1 MKEGF
6 RQAMAW
12 LHTWL
17 GLIFGWLLFAIFL
30 TGTLSYFR
38 PEITQ
43 WMTPEIEVRAL
54 DSAHSVRVAQDYL
67 QNKSPD
73 AGRWF
78 INLPEARD
86 PGMGVVSVGK
96 AKPGERG
103 KFQRVTLDPLTGSE
117 VQARETRGGDFF
129 YRFHY
134 QLEMPHPWGR
144 WLSTISAMVMF
155 IALITGIIVH
165 KKVFKE
171 FFTFR
176 PGKGQR
182 SWLDGHNALGILV
195 LPFHLMITYSS
206 LLFFASLV
214 MPASIITTYGDNTRA
229 YYDELYPASA
239 APKAQ
244 GAAAPLIRL
253 DSLLSVADERW
264 GKNMISRVTV
274 DNPGDASA
282 RATIYR
288 NGHDRLTRQQGDTLT
303 FDATSGQLLSDSQ
316 PAKAAPSLITEGFW
330 DLHMGNF
337 ANTVVRWLYFV
348 FGIAG
353 TAMIG
358 TGLVMWLGKRVL
370 KHAKTGVLPFELRLV
385 QILNISS
392 MAGLML
398 AVVAVFWAN
407 RLLPVSMPGR
417 ENWEVNA
424 FFIIWALSVLHAV
437 LRNAQTA
444 WREQLGLGALLFGA
458 LPLLDIV
465 TSSQYLLSSLKSGSW
480 VLISFDLTALATGLL
495 LGWAA
500 LKFRNR
506 PAAPAKVRKA
516 PRTAAPAAVALPEST
531 DMAGAVIK
539 EAN

>member
-1 MKEGF
+1 MKEGL

-38 PEITQ
+38 AEITH
-43 WMTPEIEVRAL
+43 WMTPELEVRAL
-54 DSAHSVRVAQDYL
+54 DSAQSVRVAQDYL
-67 QNKSPD
+67 QEKSPS
-73 AGRWF
+73 AVRWF
-78 INLPEARD
+78 INLPEQRD
-86 PGMGVVSVGK
+86 PTMNVVAVGK
-96 AKPGERG
+96 PAKPGERG
-103 KFQRVTLDPLTGSE
+103 KFERVTLDPLTGTE
-117 VQARETRGGDFF
+117 IQARETRGGDFF

-134 QLEMPHPWGR
+134 QLEMPYPWGR
-144 WLSTISAMVMF
+144 WLTTIAAMVMF

-182 SWLDGHNALGILV
+182 SWLDGHNALGVLV

-229 YYDELYPASA
+229 FYDELYPASA

-244 GAAAPLIRL
+244 GVAAPLIRL
-253 DSLLSVADERW
+253 DSLLSMADERW
-264 GKNMISRVTV
+264 GENMISRVTI
-274 DNPGDASA
+274 DNPGDANA
-282 RATIYR
+282 RATLYR
-288 NGHDRLTRQQGDTLT
+288 NGHDRVTRQQGDTLV
-303 FDATSGQLLSDSQ
+303 FDATSGALLSDSL

-330 DLHMGNF
+330 DLHMGQF
-337 ANTVVRWLYFV
+337 ANIVVRWLYFV

-370 KHAKTGVLPFELRLV
+370 KHAKSGVLPFELRLV

-398 AVVAVFWAN
+398 AVVVVFWAN
-407 RLLPVSMPGR
+407 RLLPVGMPGR
-417 ENWEVNA
+417 EDWEVNA
-424 FFIIWALSVLHAV
+424 FFIIWALSVLHAA
-437 LRNAQTA
+437 LRNGQTA

-465 TSSQYLLSSLKSGSW
+465 TSSQYLLTSLKGGSW
-480 VLISFDLTALATGLL
+480 VLIGFDLTALATGLL

-506 PAAPAKVRKA
+506 PEAAAKVRKA
-516 PRTAAPAAVALPEST
+516 PRPAAALPEPT
-531 DMAGAVIK
+531 DMTGAVIK